1 MLNYWQLAGSF
12 SQHFED
18 LWRRIVDS
26 GPRWLIAALILAV
39 AWLLAKLVR
48 RLVQKAIGRTSTQG
62 HVDILV
68 SRGVAALV
76 LAAGVILA
84 LSELGMS
91 LSAALAAL
99 GLASVGIGFA
109 LRDILGNLFAGI
121 LLLIQHP
128 FTIGDQIRVGE
139 QEGVVENIRV
149 RDTQILTYNGE
160 RVFIPNSTVFNN
172 PIINYTS
179 TQSIRMDIQLRIKHV
194 EDIDRARGLA
204 ADVLAGT
211 PGVLD
216 QPAPVVMVDSE
227 DDAVVLTLRFWTDSD
242 RNRKAR
248 LHSDIIETVVKEF
261 GAGSIAT
268 FHQTGEEEGATHSL
282 PDEDGTPESGDTR
295 PMDPLP
301 PRPGGRA

>member
-1 MLNYWQLAGSF
+1 LLQLRF
-12 SQHFED
+12 LDISQAFED

-26 GPRWLIAALILAV
+26 GPKWLVAVVIMVV

-68 SRGVAALV
+68 SRGVASLV

-91 LSAALAAL
+91 LSAALATL

-128 FTIGDQIRVGE
+128 FTIGDQIRVGD
-139 QEGVVENIRV
+139 QEGVVENVRV

-172 PIINYTS
+172 PIVNYTS
-179 TQSIRMDIQLRIKHV
+179 TQSIRMDVPVRIRHV
-194 EDIDRARGLA
+194 EDIDRARGVA
-204 ADVLAGT
+204 FRTLAGM
-211 PGVLD
+211 PGVLE
-216 QPAPVVMVDSE
+216 QPAPVVMVDTE

-248 LHSDIIETVVKEF
+248 LHSDVVEAVFKELRSD
-261 GAGSIAT
+261 GIAT
-268 FHQTGEEEGATHSL
+268 FHEPGEPAADTGVEAVVIGETQA
-282 PDEDGTPESGDTR
+282 
-295 PMDPLP
+295 MDPAP
-301 PRPGGRA
+301 PAPGERPGY

>member
-1 MLNYWQLAGSF
+1 MTHLRFLEISKA
-12 SQHFED
+12 FED
-18 LWRRIVDS
+18 LWQRIVDS
-26 GPRWLIAALILAV
+26 GPNWLVAAVIMVV

-62 HVDILV
+62 HVDLLV

-76 LAAGVILA
+76 LAAGFILA
-84 LSELGMS
+84 LSEVGMS
-91 LSAALAAL
+91 LSAAMATL

-139 QEGVVENIRV
+139 QEGVVENVRV

-160 RVFIPNSTVFNN
+160 RVFIPNSTLFNN

-179 TQSIRMDIQLRIKHV
+179 TPSTRMDVQVPIRHV
-194 EDIDRARGLA
+194 EDVDRASGLA
-204 ADVLAGT
+204 AEIITSA
-211 PGVLD
+211 PGVLG
-216 QPAPVVMVDSE
+216 QPAPVVMVDTE
-227 DDAVVLTLRFWTDSD
+227 DEAVVLTLRFWTDSD

-248 LHSDIIETVVKEF
+248 VHSSVTEALIKAFRSEGVATLHEVRGEPPPPWENDAPAAAGPAETQ
-261 GAGSIAT
+261 AMD
-268 FHQTGEEEGATHSL
+268 SL
-282 PDEDGTPESGDTR
+282 
-295 PMDPLP
+295 L
-301 PRPGGRA
+301 

>member
-1 MLNYWQLAGSF
+1 MTHLRFLDIARA
-12 SQHFED
+12 FED
-18 LWRRIVDS
+18 LWQRIVDS
-26 GPRWLIAALILAV
+26 GPRWLVAAVIMVA

-76 LAAGVILA
+76 LAVGVIIA

-91 LSAALAAL
+91 LSAAMATL

-121 LLLIQHP
+121 LLLMQHP
-128 FTIGDQIRVGE
+128 FTIGDQIRVDD
-139 QEGVVENIRV
+139 QEGVVENVRV

-179 TQSIRMDIQLRIKHV
+179 TQSIRMDVHVRIKHV
-194 EDIDRARGLA
+194 EDIDGAREVA
-204 ADVLAGT
+204 AKVLAGL
-211 PGVLD
+211 PEILG

-227 DDAVVLTLRFWTDSD
+227 DGAVVLALRFWTDSD

-248 LHSDIIETVVKEF
+248 LYSEVVEAVVKEF
-261 GAGSIAT
+261 SAVGIAT
-268 FHQTGEEEGATHSL
+268 FIEAYEGDAPHPKDDRGEVAGLAETQAMQAAPPAPGNR
-282 PDEDGTPESGDTR
+282 PKGT
-295 PMDPLP
+295 
-301 PRPGGRA
+301 

>member
-1 MLNYWQLAGSF
+1 MTHLRFLVISKA
-12 SQHFED
+12 FED
-18 LWRRIVDS
+18 LWQRIVDS
-26 GPRWLIAALILAV
+26 GPNWLVAAVIMVV

-62 HVDILV
+62 HVDLLV

-76 LAAGVILA
+76 LAAGFILA
-84 LSELGMS
+84 LSEVGMS
-91 LSAALAAL
+91 LSAAMATL

-139 QEGVVENIRV
+139 QEGVVENVRV

-160 RVFIPNSTVFNN
+160 RVFIPNSTLFNN

-179 TQSIRMDIQLRIKHV
+179 TPSTRMDVQVRIRHV
-194 EDIDRARGLA
+194 EDVDRASRLA
-204 ADVLAGT
+204 AEIIVSV
-211 PGVLD
+211 PGVLG
-216 QPAPVVMVDSE
+216 QPAPVVMVDTE
-227 DDAVVLTLRFWTDSD
+227 DEAVVLTLRFWTDSD

-248 LHSDIIETVVKEF
+248 VHSSVTEALIKAFRSE
-261 GAGSIAT
+261 SIAI
-268 FHQTGEEEGATHSL
+268 FHEVRGEPPPPWENEAPAAAGPAETQAMEAA
-282 PDEDGTPESGDTR
+282 PPAPGDG
-295 PMDPLP
+295 
-301 PRPGGRA
+301 RPGL